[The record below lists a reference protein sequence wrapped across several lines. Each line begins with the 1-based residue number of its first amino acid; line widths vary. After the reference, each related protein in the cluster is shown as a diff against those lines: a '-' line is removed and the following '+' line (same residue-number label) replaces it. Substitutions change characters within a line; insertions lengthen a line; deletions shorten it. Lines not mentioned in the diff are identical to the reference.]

1 VYKISAALRRQLVTQ
16 RLGEIS
22 DVQNWKDGRWGGIGG
37 WASKLNGKAGWVE
50 NVLVSV
56 WLGWVGCLAGWCCCL
71 F

>member
-1 VYKISAALRRQLVTQ
+1 MCKIGRMGGGEELV
-16 RLGEIS
+16 
-22 DVQNWKDGRWGGIGG
+22 DG
-37 WASKLNGKAGWVE
+37 ASKLNGKAGWVE